1 MVNKKAQGM
10 STSTIVLLIL
20 GLIILV
26 VLILGFSMGWSRL
39 APWIDTNNIETIK
52 TACSTA
58 CAVQSSYDYCT
69 VKRTVNDGVLDKF
82 DSTCY
87 TLVEEHPEYGI
98 EACTNVE
105 CVLPPGAGTV

>member
-1 MVNKKAQGM
+1 M

-52 TACSTA
+52 TSCATA
-58 CAVQSSYDYCT
+58 CAVQSTYDFCT
-69 VKRTVNDGVLDKF
+69 VEREVNDGVLDKF

-87 TLVEEHPEYGI
+87 TLVEEHTEYGI
-98 EACTNVE
+98 ATC
-105 CVLPPGAGTV
+105 PGVTCPTDDAGTV